1 MKTKRNANLTSEQ
14 RLQHM
19 AVEANRTLFTCTS
32 VFPFALFPDKIIV
45 DSTKVVIHK
54 KVFFLSSE
62 VITILLQ
69 DIRLVEMNTGPF
81 FAKLQFEVFG
91 FDDKSISIRYL
102 RRSDAARIKDLVM
115 GLVAVKDTGI
125 NLKHVDSGSL
135 VRSAKKIGSPSAK

>member
-91 FDDKSISIRYL
+91 
-102 RRSDAARIKDLVM
+102 
-115 GLVAVKDTGI
+115 
-125 NLKHVDSGSL
+125 
-135 VRSAKKIGSPSAK
+135 